1 MSHVPPL
8 PHLTKVQ
15 APVVDSLEFARG
27 ALCAAS
33 FVATDAASETHV
45 ATLHNLFERAG
56 LAATM
61 ADALGTMQF
70 LREAEPLGGG
80 YWIPTPVRTVDLGSD
95 RCLLVGPQPTS
106 ELRRHFAG
114 VRRAGAGRVM
124 DRADVPELPRQSLE
138 AWRGSD
144 GSDVCVW
151 TQFAVN
157 SALKQLAPSLAADS
171 LQVFGTRIASGQ
183 RREPAWVEPGSG
195 AACEWRGIGLFR
207 ARTGATRYRYF
218 FGKYEAS
225 KEFLEGPPVQDAAR
239 LQFGFAALRRQ
250 PMTATISAVSG
261 TTSISLPLAPPRNVR
276 RLLVALCDAHPRS
289 FGRVWTCR
297 EPVNL
302 PVLLEAIQELKC
314 EIAHHE

>member
-1 MSHVPPL
+1 MNV
-8 PHLTKVQ
+8 
-15 APVVDSLEFARG
+15 PVVDPLEFARG

-33 FVATDAASETHV
+33 FVATDAARETHV

-61 ADALGTMQF
+61 ADALGTMHF

-106 ELRRHFAG
+106 ELQRHFAG
-114 VRRAGAGRVM
+114 VRRAGAGRVT
-124 DRADVPELPRQSLE
+124 DRADVPDLPSQSQD

-144 GSDVCVW
+144 GSDACAW
-151 TQFAVN
+151 TQSAVD
-157 SALKQLAPSLAADS
+157 SALKQLASSLVADG
-171 LQVFGTRIASGQ
+171 LQVFGTRIASG
-183 RREPAWVEPGSG
+183 RHREPAWVEPGSG

-207 ARTGATRYRYF
+207 ARTGATRHRYF
-218 FGKYEAS
+218 FGKYGAG

-239 LQFGFAALRRQ
+239 LQFGFAALQRQ
-250 PMTATISAVSG
+250 PMTVTITAVSG
-261 TTSISLPLAPPRNVR
+261 ATSISLPLAPPRNVR
-276 RLLVALCDAHPRS
+276 RLLVALCDANPRS

-297 EPVNL
+297 EPVYL
-302 PVLLEAIQELKC
+302 PVLLGAIQDLKC
-314 EIAHHE
+314 ETAHHE